1 MSEKN
6 NETRSERYKNR
17 GRSNMIMK
25 LALGLVGLIVL
36 IFILEFFIGGNND
49 NDNPDQLAGSD
60 GLPGSSMIVQDS
72 EESSQEGTDEAEESS
87 EVSSESSAESESES
101 EEEDS
106 EEEDVETREIDSN
119 DPNVIRAIAGDW
131 PPVGTDQSEPH
142 VTNYDD
148 GSADRIEI
156 KRATSIATGVAEN
169 DMIEN
174 WIGNNGEQRVTA
186 TITEISTGDIYKTYL
201 TWIPEEGWQV
211 THYEGLR
218 AVIE

>member
-25 LALGLVGLIVL
+25 LALGLVGLIVF

-101 EEEDS
+101 EEDS
-106 EEEDVETREIDSN
+106 AEEDVETREIDSN

-131 PPVGTDQSEPH
+131 PPVGTEQSEPH

-169 DMIEN
+169 DMVEN
-174 WIGNNGEQRVTA
+174 WIGNNGDQRVTA

-211 THYEGLR
+211 THYEELR